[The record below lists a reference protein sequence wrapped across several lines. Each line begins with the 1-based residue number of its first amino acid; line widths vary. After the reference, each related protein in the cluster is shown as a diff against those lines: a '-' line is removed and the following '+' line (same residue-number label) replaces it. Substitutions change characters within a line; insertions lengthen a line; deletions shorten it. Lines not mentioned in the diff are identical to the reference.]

1 MTGVRAFV
9 PIHQATCE
17 TEPMD
22 YLRALGGLIFIV
34 GIAYLFSTNRKA
46 IDWKLVL
53 AGIGMQIV
61 FGLLIA
67 KVSFV
72 QSAFEYISAQFITF
86 LSFAQKGAEFL
97 YGDLS
102 KNSNGDPT
110 VKHSL
115 GFLFAFQTLPSVIFF
130 SAVTAG
136 LYYLGVLQKIVYG
149 FAWIMTRTMRMSG
162 AESLSVAG
170 DVFMGQ
176 TEAPLLVKPFIPG
189 MTRSELHCL
198 MTGGM
203 ATIAGSVFG
212 AYVSFLGGGDKVEQT
227 RFATYLLTA
236 SIMSA
241 PAAVV
246 LAKLFLPETEPID
259 KSLHLSKD
267 QVGVNL
273 IDSIATGA
281 ADGLKLALN
290 IGAMLLAFIAVI
302 YAVNWILVD
311 FIGHYTG
318 LNEFVVSSTGGT
330 FDGFSLQYILGQV
343 FRVFAFFIGVDWDES
358 LYIGSLLGQ
367 KMVINEFVA
376 YYDLGV
382 MKAAG
387 TLSEKSILIATYAL
401 CGFANFSSIAIQIGG
416 TGGMAPSRA
425 RDISRLGMRAM
436 IAATLATMMTA
447 TIAGALF
454 S

>member
-1 MTGVRAFV
+1 
-9 PIHQATCE
+9 
-17 TEPMD
+17 MD

-46 IDWKLVL
+46 VDWKLVF
-53 AGIGMQIV
+53 AGILMQIV

-67 KVSFV
+67 KVGFV
-72 QSAFEYISAQFITF
+72 QSAFEYVSAKFITF

-102 KNSNGDPT
+102 KNSAGNPD
-110 VKHSL
+110 VKHNL

-136 LYYLGVLQKIVYG
+136 LYHLGVLQKIVYG
-149 FAWIMTRTMRMSG
+149 FAWVMTRTMRMSG

-189 MTRSELHCL
+189 MTKSELHCL

-212 AYVSFLGGGDKVEQT
+212 AYVSFLGGGDPAEQT
-227 RFATYLLTA
+227 KFATYLLTA

-246 LAKLFLPETEPID
+246 LAKVFLPETEPID
-259 KSLHLSKD
+259 KSLNMTKD
-267 QVGVNL
+267 QIGVNL
-273 IDSIATGA
+273 IDSLATGA

-302 YAVNWILVD
+302 YAVNWVLVD
-311 FIGHYTG
+311 FVGHYTG
-318 LNEFVVSSTGGT
+318 LNEFVVSSTNGAFT
-330 FDGFSLQYILGQV
+330 GFSLQYILGQV
-343 FRVFAFFIGVDWDES
+343 FRVFAFFIGVDWNET
-358 LYIGSLLGQ
+358 LYVGSLLGQ

-376 YYDLGV
+376 YYDLGT
-382 MKAAG
+382 MKASG
-387 TLSEKSILIATYAL
+387 LLSEKSVLISTYAL

-416 TGGMAPSRA
+416 TGGMAPSRQQ
-425 RDISRLGMRAM
+425 DISRLGIRAM

>member
-1 MTGVRAFV
+1 
-9 PIHQATCE
+9 
-17 TEPMD
+17 MD
-22 YLRALGGLIFIV
+22 YLRALGGLIFIIGV
-34 GIAYLFSTNRKA
+34 AYLFSSNRKA
-46 IDWKLVL
+46 VDWRLVVVGV
-53 AGIGMQIV
+53 AMQIV

-67 KVSFV
+67 KVPFV
-72 QSAFEYISAQFITF
+72 QSLFEYISAKFITF
-86 LSFAQKGAEFL
+86 LSFAQKGGEFL

-102 KNSNGDPT
+102 KNSDNIPG
-110 VKHSL
+110 VRHSL

-136 LYYLGVLQKIVYG
+136 LYHLGILQKIVYG
-149 FAWIMTRTMRMSG
+149 FAWLMTRTMRMSG

-189 MTRSELHCL
+189 MTKSELHCL

-212 AYVSFLGGGDKVEQT
+212 AYVSFLGGGSPAEQT
-227 RFATYLLTA
+227 KFATYLLTA

-246 LAKLFLPETEPID
+246 LAKLFLPETEPEKID
-259 KSLHLSKD
+259 KTLTVSKD
-267 QVGVNL
+267 KIGVNL
-273 IDSIATGA
+273 IDSVATGA

-290 IGAMLLAFIAVI
+290 IGAMLLAFIAII
-302 YAVNWILVD
+302 YSLNWVLVD
-311 FIGHYTG
+311 FIGKYSG
-318 LNEFVVSSTGGT
+318 LNEFVVTSTNGT
-330 FDGFSLQYILGQV
+330 FEGFSLQYILGQV
-343 FRVFAFFIGVDWDES
+343 FRVFAFCIGVDWDETI
-358 LYIGSLLGQ
+358 YVGSLLGQ

-382 MKAAG
+382 MKSQG
-387 TLSEKSILIATYAL
+387 ILSDKSVLISTYAL

-416 TGGMAPSRA
+416 TGGMAPTRQA
-425 RDISRLGMRAM
+425 DISRLGLRAM

-454 S
+454 